1 MLLITW
7 HCCVFLHFGSNY
19 KVNNFTVVTQEHV
32 CAAGKR
38 WKTRDHTCQT
48 SHSPQMVLIRNPKEP
63 LGLGNRGYCIPCR
76 VLLTFH
82 SFSNVAN
89 RREPRAMNKE
99 QKKQGNTVQM
109 MSGGPDGSEP
119 DPRVCAQVARLAPSP
134 PPPGAAARLRCLPSR
149 SHAAMRLSWMT
160 CVNSSRSHTFPHTH
174 TGVTHACICHQGAS
188 CCRPPLLIL
197 TQTSTYTPEEQ
208 KPVWG
213 RKDVYVT
220 QAFFS

>member
-1 MLLITW
+1 M
-7 HCCVFLHFGSNY
+7 HFGSNY
-19 KVNNFTVVTQEHV
+19 KVNNLTVVTQEHV

-82 SFSNVAN
+82 SSSNVAN

-109 MSGGPDGSEP
+109 PSGPPDGSEP
-119 DPRVCAQVARLAPSP
+119 DPRVCAQAARLAPSRP
-134 PPPGAAARLRCLPSR
+134 PPEPPLVCGASHPDHMQPCGFPGWL
-149 SHAAMRLSWMT
+149 
-160 CVNSSRSHTFPHTH
+160 CVNSSRSHTFPHTQASH
-174 TGVTHACICHQGAS
+174 TRAFAIKARPAAGRRCSFSPKRQHTHLKSRSQSGA
-188 CCRPPLLIL
+188 
-197 TQTSTYTPEEQ
+197 
-208 KPVWG
+208 G
-213 RKDVYVT
+213 RM
-220 QAFFS
+220 FM

>member
-1 MLLITW
+1 M
-7 HCCVFLHFGSNY
+7 HFGSNY

-38 WKTRDHTCQT
+38 WKTSDHTCQT

-63 LGLGNRGYCIPCR
+63 LGLGNHGYCIPCR

-82 SFSNVAN
+82 SSSNVAN

-109 MSGGPDGSEP
+109 LSGGPDGSEP
-119 DPRVCAQVARLAPSP
+119 DPRVCAQAARLAPL
-134 PPPGAAARLRCLPSR
+134 PPPGAAARLRCLTSR

-160 CVNSSRSHTFPHTH
+160 MCKLLSLTHVPTH
-174 TGVTHACICHQGAS
+174 TGVTHACICHQSAS

-197 TQTSTYTPEEQ
+197 T
-208 KPVWG
+208 
-213 RKDVYVT
+213 
-220 QAFFS
+220 